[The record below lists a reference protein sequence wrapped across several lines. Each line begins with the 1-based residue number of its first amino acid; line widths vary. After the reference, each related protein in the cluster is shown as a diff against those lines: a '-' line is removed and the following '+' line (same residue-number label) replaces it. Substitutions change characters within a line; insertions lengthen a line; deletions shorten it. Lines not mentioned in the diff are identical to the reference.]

1 MKANKFLTLILIA
14 VTGLGF
20 VSCVQD
26 DDYTVPSSL
35 GNEENQGL
43 ENIMQ
48 KIDDGSLTMVTI
60 DQVRNLFVSGN
71 DAVQI
76 VSDIVVKGYVSSSDM
91 TGNFYKEFFIQD
103 APQNPT
109 SAIKIAL
116 NQVDS
121 YNQFNLGR
129 EVYIML
135 KGLYVGEAYSGDG
148 VITIGGKVTNGEIDA
163 MTANQIPLHL
173 FRSATTETM
182 VPLDM
187 TFAQIS
193 EAQIGML
200 VSVQN
205 AQFPEELNGQSYVN
219 PIDDYETD
227 LTIQSCDGFGYA
239 TFILETSSFASFKQE
254 PLPMGGGTITG
265 VINKT
270 YNGSDLIMML
280 NSKED
285 AQLNDNRCTPLDIN
299 DFNIIFQDD
308 FSGGIGAYT
317 AYSVTGAQGW
327 QQTSFGNPGPSAQM
341 NGYSGGPVTNE
352 DWLITPAIDL
362 SGVTN
367 AVLFF
372 DTVKRYAGPDLEV
385 YMSTDYAGGN
395 PNSSGTWTMLSPA
408 LDTNI
413 NSWDSWTNSGN
424 VDVSSAD
431 GQTLYIGFKY
441 TSTSS
446 AASTYELDNV
456 TVLGL

>member
-26 DDYTVPSSL
+26 DDYEVPSSL

-43 ENIMQ
+43 ANVMQ

-60 DQVRNLFVSGN
+60 DQVKNLFVSGN

-76 VSDIVVKGYVSSSDM
+76 VSDIVVKGYVSSSDV

-109 SAIKIAL
+109 TAIRIEL

-121 YNQFNLGR
+121 YNQFNIGR

-135 KGLYVGEAYSGDG
+135 KGLYVGEAYTGDG
-148 VITIGGKVTNGEIDA
+148 VITIGGNVVDGEIDA

-182 VPLDM
+182 VPLELR
-187 TFAQIS
+187 FSEIS
-193 EAQIGML
+193 EAHIGIL
-200 VSVQN
+200 ITVN
-205 AQFPEELNGQSYVN
+205 DAQFPEALEGKSYVS
-219 PIDDYETD
+219 PEDDYETD
-227 LTIQSCDGFGYA
+227 LTLESCDGFGYSN
-239 TFILETSSFASFKQE
+239 FLLETSSFASFKQE
-254 PLPMGGGTITG
+254 PLPMGGGSITG
-265 VINKT
+265 VVNKT
-270 YNGSDLIMML
+270 YNGSDLIIVL
-280 NSKED
+280 NHLED
-285 AQLNDNRCTPLDIN
+285 VQMDGSRCTPLDIN
-299 DFNIIFQDD
+299 DFNVIFQDD
-308 FSGGIGAYT
+308 FSGGIGAFT

-362 SGVTN
+362 SGVSNTI
-367 AVLFF
+367 LFF

-395 PNSSGTWTMLSPA
+395 PNTSGTWTLLSPA
-408 LDTNI
+408 LDSNI

-431 GQTLYIGFKY
+431 GQTLFIGFKY